1 MHASQKEQAWQRTVL
16 PTASVHVRDCVA
28 PHSSND
34 APLLLLLFLLSWCQ
48 VERHRRAAEAA
59 RAALAA
65 NDQQLKELS
74 KEAAKA
80 DKDRCAGSALVCAAG
95 SLCG

>member
-1 MHASQKEQAWQRTVL
+1 MKA
-16 PTASVHVRDCVA
+16 
-28 PHSSND
+28 
-34 APLLLLLFLLSWCQ
+34 LLLWPCCWQ

-65 NDQQLKELS
+65 SEQQLKELS

-80 DKDRCAGSALVCAAG
+80 DKDR
-95 SLCG
+95 

>member
-1 MHASQKEQAWQRTVL
+1 M
-16 PTASVHVRDCVA
+16 
-28 PHSSND
+28 
-34 APLLLLLFLLSWCQ
+34 LLLILLCWCQ

-65 NDQQLKELS
+65 NEQQLKELR

-80 DKDRCAGSALVCAAG
+80 DKDRCAGSALVWAAASVYGWDINVPTDLAWACAAATG
-95 SLCG
+95 VGRPCSIHT